1 MSTRPWLSSRPGRC
15 SGCGRIAP
23 CKVISEHVES
33 CPEFAALFRRA
44 PAQALDPEAE
54 YLRWGAEDAR
64 ALAKVKEE
72 SS

>member
-1 MSTRPWLSSRPGRC
+1 V
-15 SGCGRIAP
+15 AF
-23 CKVISEHVES
+23 EHVES
-33 CPEFAALFRRA
+33 CPEFAALFRRDPEA
-44 PAQALDPEAE
+44 ALDPEAE